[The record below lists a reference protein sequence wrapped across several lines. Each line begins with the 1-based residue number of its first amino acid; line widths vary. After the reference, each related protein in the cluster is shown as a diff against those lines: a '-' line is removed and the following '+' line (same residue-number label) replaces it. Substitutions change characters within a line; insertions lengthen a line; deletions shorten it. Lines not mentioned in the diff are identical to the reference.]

1 MHPIAGTPSGTGF
14 QVSVFGLLGVLA
26 GIEEGLEVNVLGLTF
41 GIDPLD
47 LSLKVPLAGRV
58 DLWWV
63 LLLGLAIAWRNKRA
77 RAQP

>member
-1 MHPIAGTPSGTGF
+1 MRLIASTPSGTGL
-14 QVSVFGLLGVLA
+14 QLSAFGLLGVLA
-26 GIEEGLEVNVLGLTF
+26 GVEEGLEVNVLGLTF

-58 DLWWV
+58 HLGWV

-77 RAQP
+77 RAQS